1 MPLTLLAECFLKCLN
16 FFLSLKEIVTALKK
30 VCKTIRVKLTEQVV
44 TSRTGKCLFLQN
56 T

>member
-1 MPLTLLAECFLKCLN
+1 MPLTLFAEYFLRCLN

-30 VCKTIRVKLTEQVV
+30 VCKTIRVKLTEKII
-44 TSRTGKCLFLQN
+44 RTGKCLFLQN

>member
-1 MPLTLLAECFLKCLN
+1 MPLTPLAECFLRCLN
-16 FFLSLKEIVTALKK
+16 YFLSLKEIVTGLRK
-30 VCKTIRVKLTEQVV
+30 VYMTLGVKLTEQTM

>member
-1 MPLTLLAECFLKCLN
+1 MPLTLLAQCFLRCLN
-16 FFLSLKEIVTALKK
+16 FFLPLKEVVTTLKK
-30 VCKTIRVKLTEQVV
+30 VCKTIRVKLTEQVF

>member
-1 MPLTLLAECFLKCLN
+1 MPLTLLAECFQGVWI
-16 FFLSLKEIVTALKK
+16 FFLSLKEIMTALKK
-30 VCKTIRVKLTEQVV
+30 ICKTIRVKLREKVI